1 MGSESGRRYGAEDPI
16 GRPTRARAGERALEM
31 GCLSGTPRPK
41 ERLLVFLI
49 VVAVR
54 ELFPDGETVGHH
66 EHELWDRAGTEKSL
80 HGGAR
85 STERLLIEG
94 VVREV
99 VCGGSCC
106 CFGRRRGRRRER
118 RGKQSPRQPG
128 TPGTACALTK
138 AGRLLSTRSSTPM
151 HTLDITS
158 RRHQWGR

>member
-41 ERLLVFLI
+41 ERLLVFLM

-94 VVREV
+94 RGEGGGLRRELLL
-99 VCGGSCC
+99 
-106 CFGRRRGRRRER
+106 FGRRRGRRRER

-128 TPGTACALTK
+128 TPGTVCALTK

>member
-41 ERLLVFLI
+41 ERLLVFLM

-85 STERLLIEG
+85 SIERLLIEG
-94 VVREV
+94 RGEGGGLRRELLL
-99 VCGGSCC
+99 
-106 CFGRRRGRRRER
+106 FGRRRGRRRER

-128 TPGTACALTK
+128 TPGTVCALTK